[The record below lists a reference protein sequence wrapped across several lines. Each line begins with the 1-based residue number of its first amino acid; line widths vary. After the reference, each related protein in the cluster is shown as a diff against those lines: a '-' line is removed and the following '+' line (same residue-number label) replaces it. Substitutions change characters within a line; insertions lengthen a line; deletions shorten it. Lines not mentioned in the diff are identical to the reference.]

1 MIFERDPVAAAALPP
16 TDFFSYAAAAVS
28 FQARHP
34 LLRRCGTSLSLS
46 LWSAH
51 GAGRRRT
58 SEAPHPATE
67 AEAEDK
73 GGAGEGAVSGAV
85 LLLLLT
91 LALAPLVLYGGSP
104 ISRSLS
110 LSGYVARM
118 LCFCLRIWLISL

>member
-16 TDFFSYAAAAVS
+16 TDFFSCAVAAVS

-34 LLRRCGTSLSLS
+34 LLRRCGTSLSLERARCRQA
-46 LWSAH
+46 AH
-51 GAGRRRT
+51 IGGPASGHRGGGRGQ
-58 SEAPHPATE
+58 
-67 AEAEDK
+67 
-73 GGAGEGAVSGAV
+73 GGAGEGVVSGAV

-91 LALAPLVLYGGSP
+91 LALAPLVLYEGSP

-118 LCFCLRIWLISL
+118 LCFCLWI